1 MRSNHLPNLERR
13 ADRFRVMGFYDV
25 VAAKAAE
32 LAGTGDYRVYD
43 SYPALLADEAVDLVV
58 VATKPLSTHFPAAK
72 QALEAGKHVLIEKPM
87 AATAAE
93 CDDLIA
99 TAKRAKRVL
108 TVHQNRR
115 LDLDFLALQD
125 VIRRGKIGDPRLI
138 VNMVPNSAYAGG
150 DFVDWGVHLV
160 DQALLLSRPPLC
172 EVSALFAKPEGAPA
186 DGGFAEATLR
196 FDQPPIVRVAMM
208 PRTAEFLHNG
218 TPAYTR
224 FYAAGTE
231 GTFAQRV
238 IEDPRDL
245 MNATQNFDGCRPDY
259 AIPDYLQITRKEFYD
274 YLYESLDGGAPLLV
288 PPEGPRNAVRVIEM
302 MAESARRN
310 CTIKATGM
318 VLSGDGQPPRLGSAC
333 CPRSPERSSRT
344 EH

>member
-1 MRSNHLPNLERR
+1 MSSIVTVAFCGAGGIVRSNHLPNLERR
-13 ADRFRVMGFYDV
+13 TDRFRVMGFYDV

-43 SYPALLADEAVDLVV
+43 SYPALLADKAVDLVV

-72 QALEAGKHVLIEKPM
+72 QALEAGKHVLLEKPM

-138 VNMVPNSAYAGG
+138 VNRVPNSAYAGG
-150 DFVDWGVHLV
+150 DFVDWGVHLA
-160 DQALLLSRPPLC
+160 DQALLLNP
-172 EVSALFAKPEGAPA
+172 SALVELSGFLARPAAGTA
-186 DGGFAEATLR
+186 DGGYGEATLR
-196 FDQPPIVRVAMM
+196 FQRPPVVRIEMM
-208 PRTAEFLHNG
+208 PRCQEFLDNG
-218 TPAYTR
+218 TPAAVR
-224 FYAAGTE
+224 FYVAGSVASFT
-231 GTFAQRV
+231 QRV

-245 MNATQNFDGCRPDY
+245 MNATVNFDRARPDY
-259 AIPDYLQITRKEFYD
+259 AVPPYLEVRRKDYYD
-274 YLYESLDGGAPLLV
+274 YLYESLSRGAPLLV
-288 PPEGPRNAVRVIEM
+288 KPEEARNAIRVLELM
-302 MAESARRN
+302 EESA
-310 CTIKATGM
+310 KANRAVPASGM
-318 VLSGDGQPPRLGSAC
+318 FPVPAG
-333 CPRSPERSSRT
+333 
-344 EH
+344 